1 MADETKQ
8 LGSIAEVTDLL
19 LTPKYS
25 LAIWVTCLTLFACE
39 NYYEPIGVFLTE
51 YGKFAVP
58 AGILA
63 AYTWII
69 QVAWYGFFAPV
80 WSQHGRFRDAY
91 KCLNGPL
98 SDGERAFLSAAIAE
112 NEPVHELD
120 ADPDVLHLVN
130 RNVLVP
136 LAEGKYMID
145 RAVWGYM
152 QKRHRELIVLWGAQ
166 ESASRPSNSKKKHG
180 LEQQKKGK

>member
-1 MADETKQ
+1 MPDETKQ
-8 LGSIAEVTDLL
+8 IGSVTEIADLL

-25 LAIWVTCLTLFACE
+25 LAIWVTCLTLFACDD
-39 NYYEPIGVFLTE
+39 YEPIGVFLTE

-69 QVAWYGFFAPV
+69 QVAWYGFFAPA

-112 NEPVHELD
+112 NEPVHELN

-152 QKRHRELIVLWGAQ
+152 QKRHLELIVLWGAQ
-166 ESASRPSNSKKKHG
+166 ERANKASNSKKKPVSK
-180 LEQQKKGK
+180 QQNKGK